1 MSSGIPFSHRVA
13 TSCGY
18 STLTFIRL
26 LPAVLIPA
34 YISEVREAAKATDEP
49 VLYPIKENKRIKKY
63 WEGIDKKKASLIAS
77 AIKEA
82 DLQ

>member
-1 MSSGIPFSHRVA
+1 MSSGIRFHRVA

-34 YISEVREAAKATDEP
+34 YLFFIQHIIRTVSFLT
-49 VLYPIKENKRIKKY
+49 
-63 WEGIDKKKASLIAS
+63 
-77 AIKEA
+77 
-82 DLQ
+82 

>member
-1 MSSGIPFSHRVA
+1 MSSGIRFHRVA

-34 YISEVREAAKATDEP
+34 YRGNAY
-49 VLYPIKENKRIKKY
+49 L
-63 WEGIDKKKASLIAS
+63 LI
-77 AIKEA
+77 I
-82 DLQ
+82 

>member
-1 MSSGIPFSHRVA
+1 FWKRNLGKYKIFIMSSGIRFHRVA

-34 YISEVREAAKATDEP
+34 YFVYLEKSGLE
-49 VLYPIKENKRIKKY
+49 KKLRHV
-63 WEGIDKKKASLIAS
+63 EC
-77 AIKEA
+77 
-82 DLQ
+82 